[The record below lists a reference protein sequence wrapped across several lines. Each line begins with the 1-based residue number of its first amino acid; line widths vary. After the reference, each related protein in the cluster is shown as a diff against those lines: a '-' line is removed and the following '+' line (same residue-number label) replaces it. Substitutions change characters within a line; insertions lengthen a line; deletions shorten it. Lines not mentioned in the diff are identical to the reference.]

1 MSNRIIPVALI
12 SALGLAAVIN
22 SARGKHDQI
31 FTGIVTMDYSGY
43 KFYSDQ
49 KDCHP
54 KGTAYWLVPNGTFH
68 DVLPM
73 PRTSDL
79 THTDMD
85 KLSPGVWRY
94 GGSSFVA
101 TYRPYGADSMTVIGG
116 NLTSYPRL
124 MPRNWIAAIK
134 AEAIAD
140 SWGENAV
147 F

>member
-79 THTDMD
+79 THMDMD
-85 KLSPGVWRY
+85 NLSHGVWRVKLRGNLSPVRY
-94 GGSSFVA
+94 GLL
-101 TYRPYGADSMTVIGG
+101 TVIGG
-116 NLTSYPRL
+116 NLTSYTRL